1 MKKNY
6 STPKIKHVILE
17 PSDIV
22 CESLTQGE
30 GPGTRKAEA
39 KRYNGIWE
47 EE

>member
-22 CESLTQGE
+22 CESRPIGE
-30 GPGTRKAEA
+30 GEGTKKAEA
-39 KRYNGIWE
+39 KRFNGIWE